1 MAPSAHL
8 PRSRRSRKGET
19 TTMSDVINSIFG
31 RSKYDAPR
39 TGDYTGASTPAQPD
53 TIESDNADVV
63 ATDETLDTKAIED
76 EVTESPAETDVEP
89 ADAEA
94 TDDAD
99 IDIDIEADRD
109 DDQADDGEAADD
121 DAEDDVA
128 GDDESVEG
136 EPMIEGAADESDEAV
151 TADDTAE
158 LADEDGGIAEEAEP
172 IAVESDDAPV
182 PVAAETD
189 EDDNDQAESIVE
201 PVPAEARPAA
211 GTRGSTTV
219 GDGVVTK
226 IVTLVAR
233 KAEGVH
239 GLGEEGISVE
249 VDGDVA
255 TIKVSLVVEFGHAVN
270 ALAEQVRVNVIEAV
284 EQFLGLDV
292 AVVDVHVTDIH
303 IPDAG

>member
-1 MAPSAHL
+1 
-8 PRSRRSRKGET
+8 
-19 TTMSDVINSIFG
+19 MSDVINSIFG
-31 RSKYDAPR
+31 RSKNDTPR
-39 TGDYTGASTPAQPD
+39 TGDHTAASTTAQSDTLQPD
-53 TIESDNADVV
+53 TADVA
-63 ATDETLDTKAIED
+63 ATGETLDTKAIED
-76 EVTESPAETDVEP
+76 EVAESPTEPASAVDDVEP
-89 ADAEA
+89 AESESTDGDQAEADAEN
-94 TDDAD
+94 TAD
-99 IDIDIEADRD
+99 TVADEDIEADSA
-109 DDQADDGEAADD
+109 DDQADDDLAADD
-121 DAEDDVA
+121 QAEDD
-128 GDDESVEG
+128 ETVEG
-136 EPMIEGAADESDEAV
+136 EPMIEIAVGDSDE
-151 TADDTAE
+151 TATGEDIAE
-158 LADEDGGIAEEAEP
+158 LADEDGGIAEEAES

-182 PVAAETD
+182 AVAAETD
-189 EDDNDQAESIVE
+189 EDDSDQAESVVE

-226 IVTLVAR
+226 IVNLVAR

-239 GLGEEGISVE
+239 GLGDEGISVE

-270 ALAEQVRVNVIEAV
+270 PLAEQVRVTVIEAV